1 MDQGNNIEQDIQ
13 LNSFQK
19 SLLTGVFVGFAAT
32 IICLVYNVVYR
43 SSTGFTPSE
52 MINVSSL
59 IFAVNILFTIIGLL
73 YYVFIKAFRKGS
85 IIFIAVFALFTVWLL
100 WKAEGVQRSDDY
112 TVTVQFRG
120 LLAGII
126 LIVGIGAS
134 FFIPFLFNSKAFAK
148 NVL

>member
-1 MDQGNNIEQDIQ
+1 MDQDNQ

-32 IICLVYNVVYR
+32 VICLVYNVVYR
-43 SSTGFTPSE
+43 DSTGFEPSA

-59 IFAVNILFTIIGLL
+59 IFAVNILFTIIGLI
-73 YYVFIKAFRKGS
+73 YYLFIKAFRKGS

-100 WKAEGVQRSDDY
+100 WKTAGVQRSDDY

-126 LIVGIGAS
+126 LIIGIGAA
-134 FFIPFLFNSKAFAK
+134 FFVPFLFNSKAFAK
-148 NVL
+148 NVI